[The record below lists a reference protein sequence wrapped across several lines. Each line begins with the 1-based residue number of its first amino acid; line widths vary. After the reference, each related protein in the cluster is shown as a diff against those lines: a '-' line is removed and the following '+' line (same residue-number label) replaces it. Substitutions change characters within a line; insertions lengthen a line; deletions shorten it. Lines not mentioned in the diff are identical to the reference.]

1 MSRPLALLL
10 LTLLAAAP
18 TRAQYFA
25 FGKNKI
31 QYESHDW
38 AFVRTDHFDVYYYGE
53 GYPLASFAAGAAEQA
68 YEQIRDL
75 LGHDLSRRVPILL
88 YAGHRAFAATTAVDL
103 PDDAQGIGGVTE
115 LFKNRVVLPFTGDY
129 AEFRHVL
136 HHELVHA
143 VLNDQFYG
151 GSVQAILQNNL
162 RARLPIWLG
171 EGLAEYAAQP
181 WSTQSDAYL
190 RDAVLA
196 GTLPQAADLNG
207 FAAYWGGQAFFD
219 FIAEQYGAD
228 KIAEVLGYLRTSR
241 DLDAA
246 LRRAVGLDLAGLSE
260 RWHQSVR
267 AVYFPE
273 AAARVSLVQTAQPL
287 VPPESGSVFSSS
299 PALSPMG
306 DRLAY
311 VSSDGGTFGVYVVET
326 RRGAKARR
334 LLAGQP
340 SAQFEALRLLSP
352 GLSWN
357 GEGTRLAVA
366 VTSGPDE
373 AVAIVDVST
382 GETTLHPLPHV
393 EQVIALAWHP
403 SRDVLAVQASG
414 ASQSDLFL
422 LYLPS
427 GGASERFVRL
437 TDDASAEHAPAW
449 MPDGDALLFH
459 SVDHGSVLS
468 DTTGT
473 RLYRLPVD
481 VEAPGPASGS
491 ARALLDQPMR
501 GAAHAQGVRSA
512 DGSSAVV
519 FVSDA
524 SGIANLYAL
533 DLATQRV
540 RLLTNLLEGA
550 MQVSVTP
557 SGSHAAVMALDNGS
571 PSLFLL
577 RDVLADSTSAAPTVW
592 AMRSLQGRTDAE
604 APALRIADA
613 SIRQNNVFLR
623 DAVAAPQPIPPLNPA
638 LPDSADGNLGQIR
651 IDFGDPEVDEAEEA
665 QTIPEAAASDTEVD
679 SLGRAIPHPY
689 RLTFSTD
696 IVYASSE
703 VNTLYG
709 LQGTAQVRFSD
720 LTGAYRL
727 YGGSNLLLDLRNS
740 DYVVG
745 FESIGRR
752 MDWDVQGA
760 HVSRVLET
768 DTLGRSLARYRLYS
782 GSVGVMRPLDRFR
795 RVDARIA
802 LLGVSEA
809 NLFDPSEPTV
819 SRLLLYPSLTST
831 YDATEYGAWG
841 VRSGRRGAISLAG
854 VPVTVSG
861 EPARF
866 ATVLADARVYA
877 TWSRYTV
884 AVRASGAASVG
895 TDPQSF
901 YTSGVQGW
909 LNPRVDARSPLP
921 TTGLSGFAFA
931 TPILPL
937 RGYAINARQGP
948 YFGLVNAEVRIPLAR
963 VLSLRPLPTLYG
975 LRAVAFTDIG
985 AVWGEMDNRRFNVLS
1000 DEPEGRRLDD
1010 VLAGMGGGIRGFVFG
1025 LPLGVEVAWP
1035 FDGAE
1040 FGPPQV
1046 YVALSTDF

>member
-1 MSRPLALLL
+1 MSRSLALLL

-18 TRAQYFA
+18 ARAQYFA

-53 GYPLASFAAGAAEQA
+53 GYPLAAFAATAAEDA
-68 YEQIRDL
+68 YEQIRDV

-129 AEFRHVL
+129 VEFRHVL

-181 WSTQSDAYL
+181 WSTRSDAYL
-190 RDAVLA
+190 RDAVLS
-196 GTLPQAADLNG
+196 GTLPQASELNG

-219 FIAEQYGAD
+219 FIVEQYGAD
-228 KIAEVLGYLRTSR
+228 KISEVLSYLRTSR

-273 AAARVSLVQTAQPL
+273 AAARVSLVETAQPL
-287 VPPESGSVFSSS
+287 VPPESKSVFSSS

-326 RRGAKARR
+326 RRGARPRR
-334 LLAGQP
+334 VLAGQP

-357 GEGTRLAVA
+357 GEGTHLAVA

-373 AVAIVDVST
+373 AVAVVEVAT
-382 GETTLHPLPHV
+382 GETTLHPLPQIK
-393 EQVIALAWHP
+393 QVIALAWHP

-422 LYLPS
+422 LYLPT
-427 GGASERFVRL
+427 ADERERLVRV
-437 TDDASAEHAPAW
+437 TDDALAEHAPAW
-449 MPDGDALLFH
+449 SPDGDALLFH
-459 SVDHGSVLS
+459 SVDRVPVPS
-468 DTTGT
+468 DTAAT
-473 RLYRLPVD
+473 RLYRLPID
-481 VEAPGPASGS
+481 VEAPHLASGPALS
-491 ARALLDQPMR
+491 LLDHPMH
-501 GAAHAQGVRSA
+501 GVSNAQGVRMG
-512 DGSSAVV
+512 DGRTAVV

-533 DLATQRV
+533 DPETQNV

-557 SGSHAAVMALDNGS
+557 SGSHAAVMALSNGS

-592 AMRSLQGRTDAE
+592 AMRSLQGRTDGE

-623 DAVAAPQPIPPLNPA
+623 DAVLDVQPLVPADIAP
-638 LPDSADGNLGQIR
+638 PDSADGNLGQIR
-651 IDFGDPEVDEAEEA
+651 IDFGDPESEDLEESQA
-665 QTIPEAAASDTEVD
+665 IPEAVASNAHVD
-679 SLGRAIPHPY
+679 SLGRAVPHPY

-703 VNTLYG
+703 INTLYG
-709 LQGTAQVRFSD
+709 LQGTAQIRFSD

-745 FESIGRR
+745 FESLGKR

-782 GSVGVMRPLDRFR
+782 GSIGLVRPLDRFR
-795 RVDARIA
+795 RVDARMA

-819 SRLLLYPSLTST
+819 SRLLLYPSLTYT

-861 EPARF
+861 ERARF
-866 ATVLADARVYA
+866 ATVLADIRAYA
-877 TWSRYTV
+877 TWGRYTF
-884 AVRASGAASVG
+884 AARASGAASVG

-937 RGYAINARQGP
+937 RGYSINARQGP
-948 YFGLVNAEVRIPLAR
+948 YFGLINTEVRVPLAR
-963 VLSLRPLPTLYG
+963 ALSLRPLPTLYG
-975 LRAVAFTDIG
+975 LRAVAFADVG
-985 AVWGEMDNRRFNVLS
+985 AVWGKADNRRFNALS
-1000 DEPEGRRLDD
+1000 DEPEGRQLDD
-1010 VLAGMGGGIRGFVFG
+1010 LLVGVGGGVRGSVFG

-1035 FDGAE
+1035 FDGVA
-1040 FGPPQV
+1040 FGEAQI
-1046 YVALSTDF
+1046 YIALSSDF

>member
-1 MSRPLALLL
+1 MSRPIALLL

-18 TRAQYFA
+18 ARAQYFA

-31 QYESHDW
+31 QYHAHDW
-38 AFVRTDHFDVYYYGE
+38 AFVQTDHFDVYYYGD
-53 GYPLASFAAGAAEQA
+53 GYPLAAFASQAAEDA
-68 YEQIRDL
+68 YEQIRGL

-151 GSVQAILQNNL
+151 GSIQAILQNNL

-171 EGLAEYAAQP
+171 EGLAEYAAQH
-181 WSTQSDAYL
+181 WSTRSDAYL
-190 RDAVLA
+190 RDAVLG
-196 GTLPQAADLNG
+196 GTLPPASELNG

-219 FIAEQYGAD
+219 FVAEQYGTD
-228 KIAEVLGYLRTSR
+228 KIAEVLGYLRTTR

-260 RWHQSVR
+260 RWHQAVQT
-267 AVYFPE
+267 VYFPE

-299 PALSPMG
+299 PALSPLG

-326 RRGAKARR
+326 RRGARARR
-334 LLAGQP
+334 VVAGQP

-357 GEGTRLAVA
+357 PSGTHLAIA

-373 AVAIVDVST
+373 AVAIVEVATDETVIYPLADVD
-382 GETTLHPLPHV
+382 
-393 EQVIALAWHP
+393 QVIALAWHP
-403 SRDVLAVQASG
+403 SREVIAIQASD
-414 ASQSDLFL
+414 ASRSDLYL
-422 LYLPS
+422 LYLPTDS
-427 GGASERFVRL
+427 EVDGGNRLVRV
-437 TDDASAEHAPAW
+437 TDDALTEHAPAW

-459 SVDHGSVLS
+459 SAQRAILS
-468 DTTGT
+468 DTT
-473 RLYRLPVD
+473 RAQLYRLPIDVD
-481 VEAPGPASGS
+481 APVAAPEPA
-491 ARALLDQPMR
+491 RRLLDQTMH
-501 GAAHAQGVRSA
+501 GAAHAQGVRTA
-512 DGSSAVV
+512 DGGEAVV

-533 DLATQRV
+533 DPATGRV

-550 MQVSVTP
+550 MQISVTP
-557 SGSHAAVMALDNGS
+557 DGSRAAVMALADGS
-571 PSLFLL
+571 PSLFLI
-577 RDVLADSTSAAPTVW
+577 RDALADSASAAPTIW
-592 AMRSLQGRTDAE
+592 AMRDFKVTEE

-613 SIRQNNVFLR
+613 AIRQNNVFLR
-623 DAVAAPQPIPPLNPA
+623 SAALALHPPAPTDTSP
-638 LPDSADGNLGQIR
+638 PDSADGSLGGIR
-651 IDFGDPEVDEAEEA
+651 IDFDAPQLDLPDES
-665 QTIPEAAASDTEVD
+665 PSASDSQEASPYVD
-679 SLGRAIPHPY
+679 SLGRPVPHPY

-703 VNTLYG
+703 INTLYG

-740 DYVVG
+740 DYVIG
-745 FESIGRR
+745 FESVGGR

-782 GSVGVMRPLDRFR
+782 GSVGVVRPLDRFR
-795 RVDARIA
+795 RVDARLA

-819 SRLLLYPSLTST
+819 SRLLLYPSLTYT

-841 VRSGRRGAISLAG
+841 VRSGRRGAASLAG
-854 VPVTVSG
+854 VPLTVSG

-866 ATVLADARVYA
+866 ATVLADVRAYA
-877 TWSRYTV
+877 TWSRYTL
-884 AVRASGAASVG
+884 AIRASGAASVG

-909 LNPRVDARSPLP
+909 LNPTVDARSPLP

-937 RGYAINARQGP
+937 RGYAVNTRQGP
-948 YFGLVNAEVRIPLAR
+948 YFGLVNAELRIPLAR
-963 VLSLRPLPTLYG
+963 AFSLRPLPTLYG
-975 LRAVAFTDIG
+975 VRAVAFADVG
-985 AVWGEMDNRRFNVLS
+985 AVWGGADNRSFNVLTDTS
-1000 DEPEGRRLDD
+1000 DARMLDD
-1010 VLAGMGGGIRGFVFG
+1010 VLIGVGGGVRGFVFG

-1035 FDGAE
+1035 LDGMGE
-1040 FGPPQV
+1040 PRV
-1046 YVALSTDF
+1046 YVSLSADF